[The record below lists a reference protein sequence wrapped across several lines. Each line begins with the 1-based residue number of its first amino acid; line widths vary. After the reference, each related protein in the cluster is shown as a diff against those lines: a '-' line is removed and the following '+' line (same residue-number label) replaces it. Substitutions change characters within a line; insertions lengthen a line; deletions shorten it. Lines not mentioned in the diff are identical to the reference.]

1 MFPFKIASRFLR
13 HSLGQTILIVVG
25 IAIGVSV
32 QVFIGLLIQGLQK
45 DLVDTTIGNAPQITI
60 SPVRGEKAIPEW
72 EDIFKDI
79 QTKQPDVNALNA
91 SADGPAFLI
100 GEDQGDSVLVR
111 GWNFEDAEGIYG
123 LEEKIVEGRLPK
135 EGEVLMGNVLQEA
148 LSLKV
153 GDAIDL
159 VTPEGNTNTFVISGI
174 FDFKVANINRSWLL
188 TDLPTAQELFTL
200 DGSVT
205 SIEMQVEDV
214 FAADVIAADIE
225 TGLDPD
231 AVEITQWKAQNE
243 ELLSG
248 LNGQSISSLMIQVF
262 VMVSVILGISSVLAI
277 TVLQKSK
284 EIGIL
289 KAMGIKDR
297 TASAIFLYQGLIL
310 GLFGA
315 LLGVGLGLGLSVA
328 FTKFALNPDGTP
340 IIALYINYN
349 FIALSGGIAV
359 LACLLAS
366 LIPARK
372 SLKLNPIEVI
382 RNG

>member
-79 QTKQPDVNALNA
+79 QNDQPDVNALNA

-153 GDAIDL
+153 GDTIDL

-188 TDLPTAQELFTL
+188 TNLTTAQELFTL
-200 DGSVT
+200 DGAVT

-315 LLGVGLGLGLSVA
+315 LMGVGLGLGLSVA